1 MLENNSHDEE
11 LLLRKHA
18 AKGEFE
24 KVQEILDGN
33 RNNGSS
39 RFNIDSQS
47 SNGNTALH
55 WACFKAVEI
64 YEGNSADYSK
74 TIQLLIQYGANYL
87 SVNKIKKKPCDLF
100 RESDEYLNSLHA
112 GLIKEGS
119 CYFSLMHSILKKE
132 CKKITLPSELEGES
146 AIATGLYSIIDG
158 LKLIEFFPKKEHEDS
173 FTILSLACG
182 ISNEILPLI
191 LYFQHHNKKI
201 NYIGID
207 NNNAIIEDNRAR
219 YKAYENV
226 RFFCADASNSSE
238 MSVIIPSHAIDFGI
252 MRNGDFTESNGRQH
266 IFCQI
271 VNQVFPKLIKPDY
284 PILMTFQTE
293 YELNICNIKTQLN
306 HNFRKFR
313 KGNFFD
319 NGKRCSFST
328 QRGNESI
335 LTYPDRYSFILN
347 LDPKPAN
354 QNQLSH
360 SMQKLRM

>member
-1 MLENNSHDEE
+1 MLKNNSQDKE

-33 RNNGSS
+33 RNSGSS

-55 WACFKAVEI
+55 WACFKAIEI
-64 YEGNSADYSK
+64 HKGNSADYSK
-74 TIQLLIQYGANYL
+74 TIQLLIQYGVDYL
-87 SVNKIKKKPCDLF
+87 SVNKLGKKPCDLF
-100 RESDEYLNSLHA
+100 REGDEYLNSLHA

-119 CYFSLMHSILKKE
+119 CYFSLIHSILKKE
-132 CKKITLPSELEGES
+132 CQKITSPSELEGES
-146 AIATGLYSIIDG
+146 AIATGFYSIIDG
-158 LKLIEFFPKKEHEDS
+158 LKLFEFFPQKKHEDT

-191 LYFQHHNKKI
+191 VYFQHQNKKI

-207 NNNAIIEDNRAR
+207 NNSAIVEDNKAR

-226 RFFCADASNSSE
+226 SFICADASNPSE
-238 MSVIIPSHAIDFGI
+238 MSAIIPPHSINFGI

-271 VNQVFPKLIKPDY
+271 VNQVFPKSIKPDY

-293 YELNICNIKTQLN
+293 YELNICNEKTQLN
-306 HNFRKFR
+306 DNFRKFR
-313 KGNFFD
+313 DGNFFD
-319 NGKRCSFST
+319 NGKRCFFPT
-328 QRGNESI
+328 QRGNDLI

-347 LDPKPAN
+347 LDQEPTN
-354 QNQLSH
+354 QNKLSH